1 MTRANKQGRPLLAAL
16 FLCAGHAFCAAP
28 AMARDLPLGF
38 PAECTPGDD
47 CVIQNYFDH
56 DAGPDFGDFRC
67 GSLGYDGHDGTDIR
81 VPTHADMSG
90 LTVVAAAPGTVRGV
104 RDGMADIPQ
113 GIPGAPDVTGRECGN
128 GVVITHGGG
137 WETQYCHLARGS
149 VTVAPGDRVSLGTV
163 LGSVG
168 LSGQTEFPHLHFE
181 VRRDGVSLDPFDPDG
196 ALTCGG
202 PAPAPLWSAPV
213 AYLPGGLLASGF
225 AGAPPDYDAVK
236 GGLPAPDVDRSAPA
250 LLVWTFGFGSR
261 PGDVLQMSFD
271 GPRGETFATDVTLE
285 REQAQFFRYAG
296 RRAPRGGWP
305 EGTYTGTIRHLRGD
319 TVLSSE
325 TLSVTLD

>member
-1 MTRANKQGRPLLAAL
+1 MTPSAKQGRLVLAAL
-16 FLCAGHAFCAAP
+16 FLCAAP
-28 AMARDLPLGF
+28 AAAGEFSLAF
-38 PAECTPGDD
+38 PADCAPGSG

-56 DAGPDFGDFRC
+56 DPNPGFDDFRC
-67 GSLGYDGHDGTDIR
+67 GPLGYDGHDGTDIR
-81 VPTHADMSG
+81 VPTHADTAAVDV
-90 LTVVAAAPGTVRGV
+90 LAAAPGTVRGV

-113 GIPGAPDVTGRECGN
+113 GTPGAPDVTGRECGN

-149 VTVAPGDRVSLGTV
+149 VTVSPGERVALGTV
-163 LGSVG
+163 LGRVG
-168 LSGQTEFPHLHFE
+168 LSGQTQFPHVHFE

-196 ALTCGG
+196 DITCDTPDTGALWTDP
-202 PAPAPLWSAPV
+202 PA
-213 AYLPGGLLASGF
+213 YIPGGLLASGF
-225 AGAPPDYDAVK
+225 AGAAPAYDTVQAGAPVPE
-236 GGLPAPDVDRSAPA
+236 PARTAPA
-250 LLVWTFGFGSR
+250 LLLWTLGFGSR
-261 PGDVLQMSFD
+261 PGDMIEMVFD
-271 GPRGETFATDVTLE
+271 GPRGESFATDILLE

-305 EGTYTGTIRHLRGD
+305 AGEYTATIRHLREG